1 MGTRPPLAVLIAGG
15 GVAALEAALALR
27 DLAGDLVS
35 LRILAPNGDFGYRP
49 LSVREP
55 FAHARAARYSLS
67 ELAASAGAELIEGE
81 FAYLEADR
89 RVAITASGDELPYD
103 ALLLGLGAKTKDAF
117 PHVTTID
124 AEHMDELLRGL
135 VQDVEDG
142 YARSVAFASPA
153 RQGWP
158 LPLYELAL
166 MTAARAHDMGVAV
179 ELTVVTP
186 ESSPLA
192 FFGERASQAVATLLD
207 EAGVG
212 VIAGVDAHVP
222 EPGELLLMPGGR
234 TLNASRIVALPEL
247 FGPAVRGLPT
257 GEHGFIPVDGHGRV
271 RGVEDVWAAGDATDG
286 PVKFGGLAAQQAD
299 VAAASIAAAAGA
311 DVATPSDQPEI
322 HAILLTGREP
332 RYLSAR
338 LVGGKGFDGEL
349 TKEPTWQP
357 VAKVNARYLTAYL
370 DEATPLAAGPG

>member
-1 MGTRPPLAVLIAGG
+1 MHAIARDSAVRDTGALGRSRSWSMAPLRCGGMDARPPLAVLIAGG

-55 FAHARAARYSLS
+55 FAHAKPERYSLS
-67 ELAASAGAELIEGE
+67 ELAASVGADLIEGE
-81 FAYLEADR
+81 FAYLDADR
-89 RVAITASGDELPYD
+89 RVAFTASGDELPYD
-103 ALLLGLGAKTKDAF
+103 ALLLGLGARTKDAF

-124 AEHMDELLRGL
+124 AGRMDELLHGL

-142 YARSVAFASPA
+142 YARSVAFASPS
-153 RQGWP
+153 RQGWA

-166 MTAARAHDMGVAV
+166 MTAARAHEMGVAV

-192 FFGERASQAVATLLD
+192 FFGERASHAVATLLD
-207 EAGVG
+207 DAGVG
-212 VIAGVDAHVP
+212 VIGGVDAHVP
-222 EPGELLLMPGGR
+222 EPGELLLMPGER
-234 TLNASRIVALPEL
+234 TLKADRIVALPEL

-271 RGVEDVWAAGDATDG
+271 RGVEAVWLPETRPTAPSSSGASQRRRPTLRQLRSPLSPERMSPRRAT
-286 PVKFGGLAAQQAD
+286 
-299 VAAASIAAAAGA
+299 SRRS
-311 DVATPSDQPEI
+311 TRS
-322 HAILLTGREP
+322 
-332 RYLSAR
+332 SS
-338 LVGGKGFDGEL
+338 
-349 TKEPTWQP
+349 P
-357 VAKVNARYLTAYL
+357 VANR
-370 DEATPLAAGPG
+370 AT